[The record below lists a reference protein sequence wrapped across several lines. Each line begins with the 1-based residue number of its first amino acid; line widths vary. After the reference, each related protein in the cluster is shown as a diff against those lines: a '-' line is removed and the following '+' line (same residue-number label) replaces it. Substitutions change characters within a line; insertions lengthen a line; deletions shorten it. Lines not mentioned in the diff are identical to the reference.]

1 MARIN
6 DLGLD
11 TLHTR
16 LRDRMNELADDI
28 SLGACKDFP
37 EYRYKA
43 GVIWG
48 LGVAER
54 ELLDLAKEMEEKD

>member
-1 MARIN
+1 MAQIN

-11 TLHTR
+11 TLR
-16 LRDRMNELADDI
+16 SRIRERIKEASDDI
-28 SLGACKDFP
+28 ATGQCKDFP
-37 EYRYKA
+37 AYQHKA

-54 ELLDLAKEMEEKD
+54 ELLDLANEMDKD